1 MARSRVHY
9 VEFPSE
15 VISYPDAFGYIMGRT
30 LGQGAF
36 GKVKAAWSLKMKKMV
51 RLVLLEN
58 NLVHSPSCF
67 LLSDRH

>member
-15 VISYPDAFGYIMGRT
+15 VVSPDAFGYIMGRT

-36 GKVKAAWSLKMKKMV
+36 GKVKAAWSLKMEKMV

-58 NLVHSPSCF
+58 NLDYF
-67 LLSDRH
+67 LLLSDRH